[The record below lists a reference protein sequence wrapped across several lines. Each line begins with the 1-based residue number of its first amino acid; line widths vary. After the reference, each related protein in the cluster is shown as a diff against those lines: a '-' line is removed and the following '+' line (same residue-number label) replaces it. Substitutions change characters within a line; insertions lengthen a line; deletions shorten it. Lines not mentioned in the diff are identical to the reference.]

1 MNSWLA
7 DQNLEVILIN
17 DDGSKTEEIRALTEE
32 EHDLV
37 VSTFEA
43 YDKTRA
49 GWKKAFKQFTK
60 AFANLNK

>member
-1 MNSWLA
+1 M
-7 DQNLEVILIN
+7 
-17 DDGSKTEEIRALTEE
+17 LTEE

-60 AFANLNK
+60 AFANLYKK

>member
-1 MNSWLA
+1 M
-7 DQNLEVILIN
+7 ILIN
-17 DDGSKTEEIRALTEE
+17 SDGSMTKEIRMLTEE

-60 AFANLNK
+60 AFANLYKK